1 MRRRLTGFLLACI
14 CVSEAAPSEA
24 QDVDFH
30 YREEGIFRDVS
41 FDSGWVPPGS
51 PIQLRI
57 VFFLG
62 GNTEIDMGGTVL
74 TSWPAPITVEVPGRP
89 GTGALRMDYGI
100 EVAVMLRFDV
110 TVAGVRYTWTGNIPI
125 PELPEDIRMTD
136 ESGFDPWLLPG
147 ALVRPVTV
155 RDTTEPVPVVRY
167 DALGGLIPVPG
178 VGGGIAVT
186 LQGDLTVG
194 YQSDRIVVG
203 DARPIEMEGA
213 TTVTGPD
220 AHDGEGFGPAKDVVL
235 HPEGTLF
242 FDGVLIASPTLY
254 LTFAGSRMDYPLAM
268 IPIPVADVAS
278 DVIFDD
284 QMVHVPLPDIRLTP
298 TAVDFGAI
306 DAGTTA
312 EQIVTVANDGEAEL
326 VVTIREPAAP
336 FVVEPTAITL
346 PPRTEGRITVRYA
359 PPMAG
364 ADAAMVFV
372 ESNDPDESLLVL
384 RLSGEATGAELP
396 VSDAGAPDAGPVA
409 GPGSE
414 GGCGCRTAPARRSP
428 GFALVAPFAILL
440 VIRRAVRRPRGSA
453 RARSRSASST
463 PRS

>member
-1 MRRRLTGFLLACI
+1 MLLACI
-14 CVSEAAPSEA
+14 CASAAAPSRA

-51 PIQLRI
+51 PIQLRV

-74 TSWPAPITVEVPGRP
+74 TSWPAPITVDVPGRP

-110 TVAGVRYTWTGNIPI
+110 TVAGIRYTWTGNIPI
-125 PELPEDIRMTD
+125 PELPEDMRMTA
-136 ESGFDPWLLPG
+136 EGMFDPWLLPG
-147 ALVRPVTV
+147 APARPISV
-155 RDTTEPVPVVRY
+155 RDTTEPVPIVRY

-235 HPEGTLF
+235 HPEGTLL
-242 FDGVLIASPTLY
+242 FDGVLIAAPTLY
-254 LTFAGSRMDYPLAM
+254 LTFGGSRMDYPLAM
-268 IPIPVADVAS
+268 IPIPVADVSS

-284 QMVHVPLPDIRLTP
+284 QTVHVPLPDIRLTP
-298 TAVDFGAI
+298 TALDFGSI
-306 DAGTTA
+306 DAGTTV
-312 EQIVTVANDGEAEL
+312 EQIVTIANDGEAEL

-336 FVVEPTAITL
+336 FSVEPVTLTL
-346 PPRTEGRITVRYA
+346 PPRTEGRATVRYA
-359 PPMAG
+359 PVMAG

-384 RLSGEATGAELP
+384 RLSGQATGAELP
-396 VSDAGAPDAGPVA
+396 VADAGPPDAGVA
-409 GPGSE
+409 ASPDTE
-414 GGCGCRTAPARRSP
+414 GGCGCRTAPAPGTS
-428 GFALVAPFAILL
+428 GFAVLALGVVALA
-440 VIRRAVRRPRGSA
+440 IRRASRRPRRSA
-453 RARSRSASST
+453 RGLSRSASST